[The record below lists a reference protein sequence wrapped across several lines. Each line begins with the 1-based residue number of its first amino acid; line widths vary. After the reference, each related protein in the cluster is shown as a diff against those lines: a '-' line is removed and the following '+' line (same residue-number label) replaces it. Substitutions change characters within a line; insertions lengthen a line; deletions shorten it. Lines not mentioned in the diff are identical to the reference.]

1 MKHNMIKG
9 IIFDLD
15 GTLLDTVEDIKDS
28 LNHILAKNHFPILTT
43 EQVKKNLGNG
53 GKALVRA
60 SILEK
65 IEEEKL
71 NKVFLEYSN
80 YYNINN
86 NIKTKPYPFIL
97 ELLETL
103 KKENYLLAIVS
114 NKDQSGV
121 DTLNKNVF
129 KGLIDVALGEN
140 KGVPL
145 KPSPEVIYIAL
156 NQMGLT
162 HEEVLYVG
170 DTEVDMQT
178 AQNAQL
184 KSVAVTWG
192 FRKKED
198 LNVLNPDYMVDHPL
212 EILEILKR

>member
-1 MKHNMIKG
+1 MIKG

-53 GKALVRA
+53 AKALVRA

-145 KPSPEVIYIAL
+145 KPSPEAIYTAL

>member
-1 MKHNMIKG
+1 MIKG

-145 KPSPEVIYIAL
+145 KPSPEAIYTAL

-178 AQNAQL
+178 AQNAHL

>member
-1 MKHNMIKG
+1 MIKG

-53 GKALVRA
+53 GKALVRS

-86 NIKTKPYPFIL
+86 NIKTKPYPFII

-145 KPSPEVIYIAL
+145 KPSPEAIYTAL

-178 AQNAQL
+178 AQNAHL

>member
-1 MKHNMIKG
+1 MIKG

-15 GTLLDTVEDIKDS
+15 GTLLDTVEGIKDS

-145 KPSPEVIYIAL
+145 KPSPEAIYTAL

-178 AQNAQL
+178 AQNAHL